1 MISMESRNLTRGILL
16 ASFLFTFFLANNF
29 VMAVP
34 PQNISVIVMN
44 GPLAGTYTKNPIT
57 FDYLHY
63 TNTTDSVQVVAL
75 LNGTAIHTDNPYTNS
90 TSVVFDQT
98 LTNGDY
104 NLTVYAKDNVLNT
117 VIGTNETDFTV
128 NEYSQTASSN
138 ISSVMTI
145 GIISLITAAI
155 FLVIIDQVSKGSEVG
170 KQFFRMVM
178 LATFI
183 LIVILVLI
191 LLVFFA
197 VYGF

>member
-1 MISMESRNLTRGILL
+1 MISMESRNLARGILL
-16 ASFLFTFFLANNF
+16 ASFLFTFFVATNF
-29 VMAVP
+29 VSATTAA
-34 PQNISVIVMN
+34 NISVIIMN

-75 LNGTAIHTDNPYTNS
+75 LNGTAIQTSDPYTNS
-90 TSVVFDQT
+90 TSVVFGQT
-98 LTNGDY
+98 LTNGDW
-104 NLTVYAKDNVLNT
+104 NLTVYAKDNVLNK
-117 VIGTNETDFTV
+117 IIDTNETDFTV

-138 ISSVMTI
+138 ISDVMSI

-155 FLVIIDQVSKGSEVG
+155 FLVIIDQVSKGSEVS

-197 VYGF
+197 VFGF